1 MDGEKT
7 KNVILGLQEIE
18 ARFNS
23 IEEIT
28 CDTGLNLL
36 NVVSDDL
43 TNLINVV
50 SDDQTPVERKLFKK
64 LKNVN
69 HILPNSQRRNYVECR
84 IRTFKK
90 YLRAAFD
97 KPKQSPLPVLTLH
110 EVNTTFAIIIRN
122 INKIPYELSTNTGM
136 I

>member
-69 HILPNSQRRNYVECR
+69 HILPNSQRRNYVERR
-84 IRTFKK
+84 ITYSSRRQIGGF
-90 YLRAAFD
+90 
-97 KPKQSPLPVLTLH
+97 
-110 EVNTTFAIIIRN
+110 
-122 INKIPYELSTNTGM
+122 
-136 I
+136 